1 MANLG
6 PSFAAAT
13 SSTLPVPLPETNLFR
28 LSFVPHACALAHKYA
43 SCYLKL
49 HHVEKKRRRKSF
61 PRDGRKKREEKNP
74 PPHRAC
80 VARARRERRHA
91 DGLLQNSLTAV
102 ASVIHT
108 SCNGAHYWA
117 SGRGIV
123 LPALIR
129 LIRCR
134 MLMGRQEGINSYCL
148 QIRRR

>member
-1 MANLG
+1 M
-6 PSFAAAT
+6 S
-13 SSTLPVPLPETNLFR
+13 
-28 LSFVPHACALAHKYA
+28 
-43 SCYLKL
+43 
-49 HHVEKKRRRKSF
+49 
-61 PRDGRKKREEKNP
+61 
-74 PPHRAC
+74 
-80 VARARRERRHA
+80 RARRERRHA

-108 SCNGAHYWA
+108 SRNGAHYWA